1 MFLPI
6 GDTPN
11 PPGRPLVTWALIAIN
26 VIVFVLVTLPL
37 SGAAPDM
44 NNPLLLDYLRAMG
57 VQGSVPVDEIL
68 RRVSAYDLFVFE
80 YGYRPAVAALP
91 TLFSSMFLHSGWMHL
106 LGNMLFLFIFGDNVE
121 HRLGGLWYLLSYLAT
136 GVAAALFFALF
147 APGSQIPMI
156 GASGAISGVLGLYFL
171 WFPRNRVKT
180 FVFFFPF
187 IMQTLLIPCRYVLGF
202 FLIVDNLLPFLFSGS
217 GGGGVAHGAHI
228 GGFVAGLGIAWAG
241 DQFSLKKNVY
251 KPDRPRQRATVS
263 DLPRREAA
271 SISGLQQAVAAG
283 RFGEAAALYARLP
296 ARQQR
301 LEVDR
306 KTLLVIGEFLLG
318 QSDWD
323 GALALFRRFIA
334 EHPTDPRVAEAYLGA
349 GRALMHKP
357 RCLTSSYHYLLSA
370 LDTAQSDQQ
379 QDEIRRLLRLVEQR
393 KDS

>member
-11 PPGRPLVTWALIAIN
+11 PPGRPFVTWALIAIN

-37 SGAAPDM
+37 SGTAPDL
-44 NNPLLLDYLRAMG
+44 NNPALLDYLRAMG
-57 VQGSVPVDEIL
+57 AQGSVPVEAIL
-68 RRVSAYDLFVFE
+68 QKVSAYDLFVFE

-91 TLFSSMFLHSGWMHL
+91 TLFSSMFLHAGWLHL
-106 LGNMLFLFIFGDNVE
+106 LGNMLFLYIFGDNVE
-121 HRLGGLWYLLSYLAT
+121 HRLGHLRYLLSYLAT

-202 FLIVDNLLPFLFSGS
+202 FLIVDNLLPFLLGGS

-228 GGFVAGLGIAWAG
+228 GGFIAGLGIAWAG
-241 DQFSLKKNVY
+241 DRFRLKKVTR
-251 KPDRPRQRATVS
+251 KPAEDRQRSTVT
-263 DLPRREAA
+263 DMPRREAA
-271 SISGLQQAVAAG
+271 SITSLHQAVSAG

-306 KTLLVIGEFLLG
+306 KALLAIGEFLLG
-318 QSDWD
+318 QSDWN
-323 GALALFRRFIA
+323 GALGLFRRFIA
-334 EHPTDPRVAEAYLGA
+334 EHPSDPRVVEAYLGA

-370 LDTAQSDQQ
+370 LDTAQTDRQK
-379 QDEIRRLLRLVEQR
+379 DEIRSLLRLVEQR